1 MEGIDM
7 RAMTS
12 REKWAQTTSSLG
24 AGILGLGLGALLHAY
39 LGRSGLALAALGA
52 LMHAWG
58 MWDMRRLETA
68 AGAARPAWSTALYWI
83 CWLFLAGLAIRL
95 ALR

>member
-12 REKWAQTTSSLG
+12 REKWAQT
-24 AGILGLGLGALLHAY
+24 
-39 LGRSGLALAALGA
+39 
-52 LMHAWG
+52 
-58 MWDMRRLETA
+58 A
-68 AGAARPAWSTALYWI
+68 AGAARPGWSTALYWI